1 MKRYPKNKYLLEE
14 NREPIQHARLST
26 IMADIRKKYDL
37 HAFSINSLRHLLASF
52 AKLQLKFDETQ
63 LKALAFQM
71 GTSVSQLEKSYIDY
85 KSSQQYNVDELVK
98 QYFDEVNKTK
108 M

>member
-1 MKRYPKNKYLLEE
+1 M
-14 NREPIQHARLST
+14 
-26 IMADIRKKYDL
+26 
-37 HAFSINSLRHLLASF
+37 ASF

-63 LKALAFQM
+63 LRALAFQM

-85 KSSQQYNVDELVK
+85 KSSQQYNVDELDK
-98 QYFDEVNKTK
+98 QYFDEVNNTK